1 MLVSEGLN
9 VLDKYHI
16 ILEEK
21 HFLSLLVQ
29 SPGIRGSI
37 HST

>member
-1 MLVSEGLN
+1 MLLSEGLN

-21 HFLSLLVQ
+21 HFFVAA
-29 SPGIRGSI
+29 GRGSI

>member
-9 VLDKYHI
+9 VLDKYHF

-21 HFLSLLVQ
+21 HFLSLLVY
-29 SPGIRGSI
+29 RGSI
-37 HST
+37 HSN